1 MLLIL
6 QILVASVLSGFLL
19 TLWEAP
25 VVRGSALASGAGEK
39 LAVRISAPLI
49 ILAATALSGFF
60 PETSIS
66 LSRSFAG
73 SGHSF
78 IQLGFATAL
87 LARICT
93 LVFVTK
99 YRVYGQIYRFLPSNR
114 RIEISLSEIK
124 DIEIRATIG
133 TKVFRYAHL
142 ILYPYNG
149 KKIFLRNIRN
159 AEELALIILKLQEK
173 LQRSQ
178 PETKA

>member
-1 MLLIL
+1 MKFEPVEKRNDKDNSILFYLRSSLIPVFADL
-6 QILVASVLSGFLL
+6 TLSCCLGFLYL
-19 TLWEAP
+19 FSDMTTRTGRIIGL
-25 VVRGSALASGAGEK
+25 LAFGFW
-39 LAVRISAPLI
+39 LI
-49 ILAATALSGFF
+49 AF
-60 PETSIS
+60 
-66 LSRSFAG
+66 
-73 SGHSF
+73 
-78 IQLGFATAL
+78 LGFGAAL

-133 TKVFRYAHL
+133 TKVFHYAHL
-142 ILYPYNG
+142 IIYPYNG